1 MFSWELIVM
10 EESANCGFVKVIFGL
25 FIAAA
30 YCLMGQMYGQQDNET
45 PFTLLDDRSAKTAK
59 IAQTRIPPKKD
70 WIAMKS
76 EREKK
81 N

>member
-1 MFSWELIVM
+1 MGI
-10 EESANCGFVKVIFGL
+10 NCHGRECKLWIREGDFWL

>member
-1 MFSWELIVM
+1 M

-59 IAQTRIPPKKD
+59 IAQTRIPPQKKD